1 MSKDETEIP
10 EFENIEE
17 EAEFWDD
24 FDTAK
29 IWDQAEE
36 VEDVVFTKPDRQVV
50 SFRMDRELIDRIKAY
65 AQSLDT
71 PYTALIRMW
80 AIKGFKKEIE
90 EGLSGRSSEEENEEK
105 LTSK

>member
-1 MSKDETEIP
+1 MGEEDVEIP
-10 EFENIEE
+10 EFKNVEE

-36 VEDVVFTKPDRQVV
+36 VENVVFTKPDRQVV

-90 EGLSGRSSEEENEEK
+90 EGLAGSGSEEEKEGRVHQ
-105 LTSK
+105 

>member
-1 MSKDETEIP
+1 MSEENVEIP

-17 EAEFWDD
+17 EAEFWDE

-29 IWDQAEE
+29 IWDRMEE

-80 AIKGFKKEIE
+80 AIKGFKREIE
-90 EGLSGRSSEEENEEK
+90 EGLAGSGSEKGNEEK
-105 LTSK
+105 IHQ

>member
-1 MSKDETEIP
+1 MSEEEIKIP
-10 EFENIEE
+10 EFENVEE

-29 IWDQAEE
+29 IWDQVEE
-36 VEDVVFTKPDRQVV
+36 VENVVFTKPDRQVV
-50 SFRMDRELIDRIKAY
+50 SFRMDRELVDRIKAY

-90 EGLSGRSSEEENEEK
+90 EGLAGSGSEEETEEK
-105 LTSK
+105 VHQ

>member
-1 MSKDETEIP
+1 MSEEEIEIP

-29 IWDQAEE
+29 IWDQMEE
-36 VEDVVFTKPDRQVV
+36 LEEVVFTKPERQVV
-50 SFRMDRELIDRIKAY
+50 SFRMDRELVDRIKAY

-80 AIKGFKKEIE
+80 AIKGFKREVE
-90 EGLSGRSSEEENEEK
+90 EGYAGSQSGEENKERAYQ
-105 LTSK
+105 